1 MAWCVSV
8 ITLFWK
14 GRAMSITLYELVGAD
29 AGRPFSPHCWKAR
42 MALAHKGL
50 SFETVPVP
58 FTKVPMVE
66 DGFATIVPVLRDG
79 EQRVADSFKIAEY
92 LDDAYPDRPTL
103 FGGEGGR
110 ALSRFVESWS
120 QRTIHPFISTSRPL
134 LDIHGILAEPDQ
146 VYFRESRET
155 HFGKPLE
162 QVVVGYE
169 ERLDDFLD
177 RLKPLRALLE
187 GRPFIGGETPLFADY
202 IVFGAF
208 QWLRIVSPWQALPA
222 SDAVTDWFERCL
234 DLHGGEGRKVSA
246 AA

>member
-1 MAWCVSV
+1 MSN
-8 ITLFWK
+8 L
-14 GRAMSITLYELVGAD
+14 REDEAMTMILYELVGAD
-29 AGRPFSPHCWKAR
+29 AARPFSPHCWKAR

-50 SFETVPVP
+50 DFRTAPVP
-58 FTKVPMVE
+58 FTAVPAVE
-66 DGFATIVPVLRDG
+66 NGFATIVPVLRDG
-79 EQRVADSFKIAEY
+79 EHRVADSFRIAEY
-92 LDDAYPDRPTL
+92 LDAAYPDAPTL

-134 LDIHGILAEPDQ
+134 LDIHDSLAEPDR
-146 VYFRESRET
+146 VYFRRSREK

-162 QVVVGYE
+162 AVVVGYE
-169 ERLDDFLD
+169 ERLGDFLD

-208 QWLRIVSPWQALPA
+208 QWLRIVSPLQVLPQA
-222 SDAVTDWFERCL
+222 DAVTDWFERCL